1 MCDQTVWIDDKGTLH
16 RLTLQL
22 KEERCLHCMC
32 SVCVQDFTTRDD
44 REPIIVHGVG
54 FENQKG
60 SWEII
65 PYSNHIVVCLASYE
79 VPGESKEI
87 KKRDRLVRKVKDRWD
102 YHAPTQ
108 DELEEGSNVQVL

>member
-1 MCDQTVWIDDKGTLH
+1 
-16 RLTLQL
+16 
-22 KEERCLHCMC
+22 
-32 SVCVQDFTTRDD
+32 VQDFTTRDD